1 MNNTPAKRLI
11 TLKCPSH
18 TVTTLDPWSQVAIM
32 LISALSFIAA
42 FAWNGTIVAFL
53 DAKFGTNRNFKI
65 HLLYAVLVT
74 AIAGLVI
81 FFIVRYTNVWISKQK
96 AQQEEESIIEGMS
109 SSGSSKSS
117 PTFKTHIRPLFRD
130 HDIDSMM
137 SFGLNLGDYTDVKN
151 NANVIYDRV
160 KEGSMPCDG
169 AWNDEKIALFKKW
182 IGSGMKE

>member
-1 MNNTPAKRLI
+1 MNETPAKRLI
-11 TLKCPSH
+11 TLKCPIH

-53 DAKFGTNRNFKI
+53 DAKFGKDRNFKI

-74 AIAGLVI
+74 AVAGLVI
-81 FFIVRYTNVWISKQK
+81 FFIVRYTNVLISKQK

-109 SSGSSKSS
+109 SPNS
-117 PTFKTHIRPLFRD
+117 PSFKTHIIPLFRD
-130 HDIDSMM
+130 HDVESMM

-151 NANVIYDRV
+151 NAGVIYDRV
-160 KEGSMPCDG
+160 KEESMPCDG
-169 AWNDEKIALFKKW
+169 PWNDEKISLFKKW
-182 IGSGMKE
+182 IDTGMNE